1 MIVAD
6 LTRRMMPGM
15 PVWPGDPPLT
25 AVPAADAGRDG
36 CAVTRVTLGTHC
48 GTHMDAPA
56 HVLPGGRTLDRF
68 PPERFLGWA
77 VTARSR
83 GPQITEADL
92 QPVLESAVRAGFLLV
107 HTGWDVHWGDADC
120 FTGYPPLTEGAAA
133 LLAGSG
139 LRCLGLDT
147 PGPDA
152 PGDASL
158 PHHRALLGADILLVE
173 NLRGLDRL
181 PDVPVRFQAL
191 PLALAGADGAPVRA
205 VAYWE

>member
-15 PVWPGDPPLT
+15 PVWPGDPPLN

-77 VTARSR
+77 VTARSSR
-83 GPQITEADL
+83 RPTCSPSWNPPSGPASCWST
-92 QPVLESAVRAGFLLV
+92 PAGTC
-107 HTGWDVHWGDADC
+107 TGA
-120 FTGYPPLTEGAAA
+120 
-133 LLAGSG
+133 
-139 LRCLGLDT
+139 T
-147 PGPDA
+147 PT
-152 PGDASL
+152 AS
-158 PHHRALLGADILLVE
+158 PAIR
-173 NLRGLDRL
+173 
-181 PDVPVRFQAL
+181 P
-191 PLALAGADGAPVRA
+191 
-205 VAYWE
+205 